1 MGRSE
6 STVASGVHSEI
17 GFGLQPP
24 PKMLGFITF
33 FLYISYL

>member
-24 PKMLGFITF
+24 PQNVRLYYVFFIH
-33 FLYISYL
+33 